1 MPDRDLQF
9 FERVAALR
17 RAGQSFAVAT
27 VVSRRAPVSSHL
39 GDRAVIY
46 PDGRMEG
53 FVGGSCS
60 REIVRRQALETLA
73 LGAARLVQI
82 RPDRA
87 MSGVF
92 PDGDHVVVPMSCA
105 SEGEVDVYV
114 EPHLPPPLLLVAG
127 VSLVA
132 DALARAG
139 QVLEYEVVRVVTAG
153 ERGDMEGVDIEGE
166 REQTITLGELAG
178 YLTAL
183 PASRRRLLAAVVA
196 SQGYYDEL
204 ALEALLAARPLYL
217 GLLSSRKR
225 GATAREILLDRG
237 IAPEDL
243 DTIHNPAGLDLGA
256 TTPAE
261 VAVSILADIVRV
273 RKAREQEQE
282 RGSDVPVTDA
292 ARDVGATRTA
302 TNLARD
308 VVAAR
313 TTATDPVC
321 GMEVDPATALHT
333 AEHDGATYAFCC
345 PHCKASF
352 ERDPARYL
360 APAEVS

>member
-9 FERVAALR
+9 FEQVAALR
-17 RAGQSFAVAT
+17 RAGHSFAVAT

-87 MSGVF
+87 GDAVG
-92 PDGDHVVVPMSCA
+92 PGGDHVVVPMSCA

-114 EPHLPPPLLLVAG
+114 EPHLPLPLLLVAG
-127 VSLVA
+127 ASLVA

-139 QVLEYEVVRVVTAG
+139 QALAYEVVRVVTAEEWG
-153 ERGDMEGVDIEGE
+153 DMEWGDMEGAPDHI
-166 REQTITLGELAG
+166 ITLGELEA

-183 PASRRRLLAAVVA
+183 PADRRRLLTAVVA
-196 SQGYYDEL
+196 SQGYYDEP

-225 GATAREILLDRG
+225 GATAREILLDQG
-237 IAPEDL
+237 IAAAEL
-243 DTIHNPAGLDLGA
+243 DAIHNPAGLDLGA

-261 VAVSILADIVRV
+261 VAVSILAEIIAV
-273 RKAREQEQE
+273 RKAWEQERE

-292 ARDVGATRTA
+292 ARDVVATRT
-302 TNLARD
+302 
-308 VVAAR
+308 
-313 TTATDPVC
+313 TTTDPVC
-321 GMEVDPATALHT
+321 GMEVELATALHT
-333 AEHDGATYAFCC
+333 AEHDGTTYAFCC

>member
-60 REIVRRQALETLA
+60 REIVRRQALETLT

-87 MSGVF
+87 MGGVS

-139 QVLEYEVVRVVTAG
+139 QALEYEVVRVVTA
-153 ERGDMEGVDIEGE
+153 EEQRDIEGVDTEGGP
-166 REQTITLGELAG
+166 EQTITLGELGG
-178 YLTAL
+178 YLGAL
-183 PASRRRLLAAVVA
+183 PADRRRLLAAVVA

-225 GATAREILLDRG
+225 GATAREVLLDRG
-237 IAPEDL
+237 IAPTEL
-243 DTIHNPAGLDLGA
+243 DAIHNPAGLDLGA

-261 VAVSILADIVRV
+261 VAVSILADIVQV
-273 RKAREQEQE
+273 RKAWERE

-292 ARDVGATRTA
+292 AWDVVATRT
-302 TNLARD
+302 TTDLARA
-308 VVAAR
+308 VVATR
-313 TTATDPVC
+313 TTTTDPVC
-321 GMEVDPATALHT
+321 GMEVDLATALHT

-352 ERDPARYL
+352 ERNPARYL